1 MARKLWTKGIYINE
15 HFSEDYIEKRTNL
28 FQRGKE
34 LREEGKFVKVAYDR
48 LIVCDRRPRLE
59 NTEEGDSIF

>member
-1 MARKLWTKGIYINE
+1 M
-15 HFSEDYIEKRTNL
+15 EKRTNL
-28 FQRGKE
+28 FQRAKE